1 MKQAFRALVITG
13 LLVGRAFAP
22 EPAAADDA
30 VAIAPGQGGD
40 ENTPAIPRRLDM
52 ATAVALTLARHPEIA
67 QANAALARGRADL
80 GAAKSVWTPQ
90 LAYQANIGPHML
102 TDTNSS
108 GLNENMAGPSVYL
121 QQQVWDFGRSKGQIG
136 AARSTTN
143 QRWYE
148 REATADQLAEQSA
161 LSFLEARRFEM
172 LAEAA
177 ETQVQDLE
185 HLRSLIGLRVHA
197 GISDKSD
204 LMLADVRVE
213 SARGDAIQARTSLAM
228 AKAALGNLIGG
239 MPEELT
245 DASAVISRFEPG
257 DDEPD
262 YDKLP
267 SVAAADEAAQAAAAK
282 IGQAKAERYPRL
294 GLQLG
299 YTRNNYTYNTRD
311 NSLSAMMTV
320 SGNLYRRSDH
330 YLIEAAQE
338 DRRAAD
344 AARDNAVI
352 EARGR
357 ALSAQQEI
365 RTGSARIAAYTR
377 QEEQAETAS
386 RIFLEEYKLG
396 KRTLTEL
403 LNTQLEIYRAA
414 SARIVA
420 EHDIM
425 EAHVRFENLSGA
437 LRSSLGLPAR
447 LGEEEDIHD

>member
-1 MKQAFRALVITG
+1 MRQAFRALVITG

-40 ENTPAIPRRLDM
+40 ESTPAIPRRLDM

-267 SVAAADEAAQAAAAK
+267 SVAAADEAAQAASAK